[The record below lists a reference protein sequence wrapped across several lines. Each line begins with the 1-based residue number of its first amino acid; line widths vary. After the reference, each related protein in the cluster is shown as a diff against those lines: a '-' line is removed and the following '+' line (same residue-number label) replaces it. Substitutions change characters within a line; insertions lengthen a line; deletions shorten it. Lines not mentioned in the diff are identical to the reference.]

1 MSSSAIF
8 ASMVSDAVCQAI
20 RYPGIM
26 PSSLWSSG
34 PWPHIGVADERPYMS
49 ELVRGPPLLVTDLGD
64 LVATAMVRF
73 CGVELPQ
80 SFVASFNWQNRTER
94 GPEQRLAENG
104 ALPWATLHWTWSRP
118 IPYHQRSWPPC
129 QNLDGHEHP
138 TICLVRPWRS
148 FSNLLPGGWR
158 LLGGM
163 HLPAPRVDLDG
174 QWCASK

>member
-80 SFVASFNWQNRTER
+80 SFCGVFQ
-94 GPEQRLAENG
+94 LAEQDRAG
-104 ALPWATLHWTWSRP
+104 PGTEAGRKRSPTMGHVALDVVTPHSLPPEVLTTLSEPGWPRAPNDLLSKTLKVIQQPATGRVTVTRWHA
-118 IPYHQRSWPPC
+118 
-129 QNLDGHEHP
+129 
-138 TICLVRPWRS
+138 
-148 FSNLLPGGWR
+148 
-158 LLGGM
+158 
-163 HLPAPRVDLDG
+163 PASP
-174 QWCASK
+174 